1 MRLKSLKLAG
11 FKSFVDPIQIDFP
24 GIMCGIVGPNGCGKS
39 NIIDA
44 IKWVKGEL
52 SPKSLRSESL
62 QDVIFNGS
70 DTRKPVSH
78 CSVELFFDNSENFL
92 GGEYLEFDEVS
103 VKREMGRDGQSNYF
117 INNASARRRDVQDLF
132 LGTGLGGN
140 SYAIIEQGIISS
152 LVGAKPEELRSYVE
166 EAAGISK
173 YKERKRETESRIRR
187 TSENISR
194 LKDLEDEVKRSI
206 RRLNAEDN
214 LTSKYKKLRDKEK
227 EYQKFILS
235 DDINEL
241 MKLMNQSEKE
251 NKSIDKDLEK
261 IDGDRL
267 ALVAKRD
274 VNKTQLMESLKEL
287 EEEQRGFF
295 ESGAKISLIEEKER
309 TVASRIEELSKEE
322 QKNIVNLEDL
332 SKELDSAKSD
342 LSKIDEKV
350 MQTILNDSK
359 KIIQKMESS
368 ISKKDSD
375 LIEKSLK
382 EFWKKGYQYG
392 VGESGEAVETI
403 NTLRGQFASRN
414 EQIIKDIES
423 MKKDLA
429 KEKGEL
435 SGLVETRKSQELKVI
450 ELRSNQ
456 DKANEEMRTIEA
468 EITKLESEKER
479 IVQQRNEKEV
489 NKRTIEIDIKEKQ
502 ERLDSYS
509 EVKDIEG
516 EREPIVQDLEKL
528 QKRIMN
534 LGPINFAAPE
544 TLEAEKERKETLSGQ
559 IEELETSLNKLD
571 EAIRKIDMESNK
583 SFHNC
588 LNSVNKY
595 LEEMFPKLFG
605 GGFCKLDLLDKS
617 EDSGLILM
625 ARLPGK
631 KNTKLSQLSG
641 GEKALTA
648 LALVFSLFSI
658 NPAPFCLLDEVD
670 APLDDDNTARFIS
683 LVNEMSE
690 KVQFIFVTH
699 NKISME
705 KSSHLLGV
713 TMRDLGVSKVVS
725 VDVEQAMEL
734 AQS

>member
-11 FKSFVDPIQIDFP
+11 FKSFVDPIQIEFP

-52 SPKSLRSESL
+52 SAKSLRSESL

-70 DTRKPVSH
+70 DNRKPVSH
-78 CSVELFFDNSENFL
+78 CSVELVFDNSENFL
-92 GGEYLEFDEVS
+92 GGEYLKFEEVS
-103 VKREMGRDGQSNYF
+103 VKREMGRDGQSTYF
-117 INNASARRRDVQDLF
+117 INNAVARRRDVQDLF
-132 LGTGLGGN
+132 LGTGLGSN

-166 EAAGISK
+166 EAAGITK

-187 TSENISR
+187 TAENIAR

-206 RRLNAEDN
+206 RRLNAEAN
-214 LTSKYKKLRDKEK
+214 LTTKYKKLREQ
-227 EYQKFILS
+227 EQQFQKFLIS
-235 DDINEL
+235 AEL
-241 MKLMNQSEKE
+241 KELEERKKASEKE
-251 NKSIDKDLEK
+251 NKSIDTDIEG
-261 IDGDRL
+261 IDAKRIS
-267 ALVAKRD
+267 VISKRD
-274 VNKTQLMESLKEL
+274 VAKTKLMEGLKIL
-287 EEEQRGFF
+287 EDEQRKFF
-295 ESGAKISLIEEKER
+295 ETGAKISLVEEKDK
-309 TVASRIEELSKEE
+309 SI
-322 QKNIVNLEDL
+322 KNKIDDLNLEKD
-332 SKELDSAKSD
+332 
-342 LSKIDEKV
+342 
-350 MQTILNDSK
+350 
-359 KIIQKMESS
+359 KIIKNLSNL
-368 ISKKDSD
+368 KDS
-375 LIEKSLK
+375 EKSESGNKTDVPKDYEGDLK
-382 EFWKKGYQYG
+382 LKVQNEVSNLKIKSEEVKKEVGQSLGNFWKDGYKFGLGQAS
-392 VGESGEAVETI
+392 ESTET
-403 NTLRGQFASRN
+403 LSVLKKQFEERLVSI
-414 EQIIKDIES
+414 ESEIIKITNENES
-423 MKKDLA
+423 EKSGLADLVQARKDL
-429 KEKGEL
+429 
-435 SGLVETRKSQELKVI
+435 ELKVI
-450 ELRSNQ
+450 DHRAQQDKSNEELRNL
-456 DKANEEMRTIEA
+456 EG
-468 EITKLESEKER
+468 EISKLETQKDT
-479 IVQQRNEKEV
+479 IIQDRNEKEL
-489 NKRTIEIDIKEKQ
+489 NKRSIEIEVNEKVD
-502 ERLDSYS
+502 RLKTFS

-516 EREPIVQDLEKL
+516 EVIDITQSLEKL
-528 QKRIMN
+528 QNKIMN

-544 TLEAEKERKETLSGQ
+544 TLEAEKKRKETLSEQ
-559 IEELETSLNKLD
+559 INELETSLSKLD
-571 EAIRKIDMESNK
+571 EAIKKIDKESNK
-583 SFHNC
+583 TFHEC
-588 LNSVNKY
+588 LNSVNKF

-605 GGFCKLDLLDKS
+605 GGFSKLNLLDDS
-617 EDSGLILM
+617 EDSGLVLM

-670 APLDDDNTARFIS
+670 APLDDDNTLRFIN
-683 LVNEMSE
+683 LVSEMSA

>member
-11 FKSFVDPIQIDFP
+11 FKSFVDPIQIEFP

-52 SPKSLRSESL
+52 SAKSLRSESL

-70 DTRKPVSH
+70 DNRKPVSH
-78 CSVELFFDNSENFL
+78 CSVELVFDNSENFL
-92 GGEYLEFDEVS
+92 GGEYLKFEEVS
-103 VKREMGRDGQSNYF
+103 VKREMGRDGQSTYF
-117 INNASARRRDVQDLF
+117 INNAVARRRDVQDLF
-132 LGTGLGGN
+132 LGTGLGSN

-166 EAAGISK
+166 EAAGITK

-187 TSENISR
+187 TAENIAR

-206 RRLNAEDN
+206 RRLNAEAN
-214 LTSKYKKLRDKEK
+214 LTTKYKKLREQ
-227 EYQKFILS
+227 EQQFQKFLIS
-235 DDINEL
+235 AEL
-241 MKLMNQSEKE
+241 KELEERKKASEKE
-251 NKSIDKDLEK
+251 NKSIDTDIEA
-261 IDGDRL
+261 IDAKRIS
-267 ALVAKRD
+267 VISKRD
-274 VNKTQLMESLKEL
+274 VAKTKLMEGLKIL
-287 EEEQRGFF
+287 EDEQRKFF
-295 ESGAKISLIEEKER
+295 ETGAKISLVEEKDK
-309 TVASRIEELSKEE
+309 SI
-322 QKNIVNLEDL
+322 KNKIDDLNLEKD
-332 SKELDSAKSD
+332 
-342 LSKIDEKV
+342 
-350 MQTILNDSK
+350 
-359 KIIQKMESS
+359 KIIKNLSNL
-368 ISKKDSD
+368 KDS
-375 LIEKSLK
+375 EKSESDNKTDVPKDYEGDLK
-382 EFWKKGYQYG
+382 LKVQNEVSNLNIKNEEVKKEVGQSLGNFWKDGYKFGLGQAS
-392 VGESGEAVETI
+392 ESTET
-403 NTLRGQFASRN
+403 LSVLKKQFEERLVSI
-414 EQIIKDIES
+414 ESEIIKITNENES
-423 MKKDLA
+423 EKSGLADLLQTRKDL
-429 KEKGEL
+429 
-435 SGLVETRKSQELKVI
+435 ELKVI
-450 ELRSNQ
+450 DHRAQQDKSNEELRNL
-456 DKANEEMRTIEA
+456 EG
-468 EITKLESEKER
+468 EISKLETQKDT
-479 IVQQRNEKEV
+479 IIQHRNEKEL
-489 NKRTIEIDIKEKQ
+489 NKRSIEIEVNEKVD
-502 ERLDSYS
+502 RLKTFS

-516 EREPIVQDLEKL
+516 EVIDITQSLEKL
-528 QKRIMN
+528 QNKIMN

-544 TLEAEKERKETLSGQ
+544 TLEAEKKRKETLSEQ
-559 IEELETSLNKLD
+559 INELETSLSKLD
-571 EAIRKIDMESNK
+571 EAIKKIDKESNK
-583 SFHNC
+583 TFHEC
-588 LNSVNKY
+588 LNSVNKF

-605 GGFCKLDLLDKS
+605 GGFSKLNLLDDS
-617 EDSGLILM
+617 EDSGLVLM

-670 APLDDDNTARFIS
+670 APLDDDNTLRFIN
-683 LVNEMSE
+683 LVSEMSA

>member
-1 MRLKSLKLAG
+1 MRLKSLKIAG
-11 FKSFVDPIQIDFP
+11 FKSFVDLIQIDFP

-206 RRLNAEDN
+206 RRLNAEAN
-214 LTSKYKKLRDKEK
+214 LTTKYKKLREKEK

-235 DDINEL
+235 DEMNEL
-241 MKLMNQSEKE
+241 KKLMNQSEKE

-267 ALVAKRD
+267 ALVGKRD
-274 VNKTQLMESLKEL
+274 VNKTQLMESLKKL
-287 EEEQRGFF
+287 EDEQRGFF
-295 ESGAKISLIEEKER
+295 ESGAKISLIEEKEK
-309 TVASRIEELSKEE
+309 TFTNRIQELLKEE
-322 QKNIVNLEDL
+322 EKNITNLKDL

-342 LSKIDEKV
+342 LSKVDAKV
-350 MQTILNDSK
+350 LQNILSDSK
-359 KIIQKMESS
+359 NIIERIETN

-375 LIEKSLK
+375 FIEKSLE
-382 EFWKKGYQYG
+382 EFWKKGYKHG
-392 VGESGEAVETI
+392 IGESGEAVETI
-403 NTLRGQFASRN
+403 NTLRGQFALRN
-414 EQIIKDIES
+414 DQITKDIGS
-423 MKKDLA
+423 MKKDLI
-429 KEKGEL
+429 KEKAEL
-435 SGLVETRKSQELKVI
+435 SGLIDIRKNQELKVI

-456 DKANEEMRTIEA
+456 DKANEEMRVIES

-479 IVQQRNEKEV
+479 IMQQRNEKEV

-502 ERLDSYS
+502 EKLDSYS
-509 EVKDIEG
+509 EVRDIEG
-516 EREPIVQDLEKL
+516 EKASIVQDLEKL
-528 QKRIMN
+528 QKRIIN

-544 TLEAEKERKETLSGQ
+544 TLEAEKQRKETLSGQ
-559 IEELETSLNKLD
+559 IEELEISLNKLD

-605 GGFCKLDLLDKS
+605 GGFCKLDLLEKT

-670 APLDDDNTARFIS
+670 APLDDDNTSRFIN

-713 TMRDLGVSKVVS
+713 TMRDMGVSKVVS

>member
-11 FKSFVDPIQIDFP
+11 FKSFVDPIEIDFP

-52 SPKSLRSESL
+52 SAKSLRSESL

-70 DTRKPVSH
+70 DSRKPVSH
-78 CSVELFFDNSENFL
+78 CSVELAFDNSENFL
-92 GGEYLEFDEVS
+92 GGEFLKFDEVS
-103 VKREMGRDGQSNYF
+103 VKREMGRDGQSTYF
-117 INNASARRRDVQDLF
+117 INNAVARRRDVQDLF

-152 LVGAKPEELRSYVE
+152 MVGAKPEELRSYVE

-187 TSENISR
+187 TAENISR

-206 RRLNAEDN
+206 RRLKAEAN
-214 LTSKYKKLRDKEK
+214 LTSRYKKLRTKEQ
-227 EYQKFILS
+227 EFQKFIV
-235 DDINEL
+235 
-241 MKLMNQSEKE
+241 SEDLKALLASMSESQKE
-251 NKSIDKDLEK
+251 NDSIDKDLEK

-267 ALVAKRD
+267 SFVAKRD
-274 VNKTQLMESLKEL
+274 VIKTQLMEGLKKL
-287 EEEQRGFF
+287 EEEQRSFF
-295 ESGAKISLIEEKER
+295 EAGAKISLIEEKER
-309 TVASRIEELSKEE
+309 TVNVRIQDLINEEK
-322 QKNIVNLEDL
+322 KNLGNLDDL
-332 SKELDSAKSD
+332 SNELGTSKNKIDQLDAKIGEQIKSD
-342 LSKIDEKV
+342 IKKALAKV
-350 MQTILNDSK
+350 
-359 KIIQKMESS
+359 ESS
-368 ISKKDSD
+368 LTKNDEGNLTESFRS
-375 LIEKSLK
+375 
-382 EFWKKGYQYG
+382 FWQKGYDFGQG
-392 VGESGEAVETI
+392 QSGDASEKIEA
-403 NTLRGQFASRN
+403 LKKQFLERN
-414 EQIIKDIES
+414 NQIIKDIES
-423 MKKDLA
+423 LKKDLN
-429 KEKGEL
+429 KEKSEL
-435 SGLVETRKSQELKVI
+435 TSFIELRKNQELKVMELKANQDRSNE
-450 ELRSNQ
+450 ELR
-456 DKANEEMRTIEA
+456 KYET
-468 EITKLESEKER
+468 EITKLETEKDR
-479 IVQQRNEKEV
+479 IVHQRNEKEL
-489 NKRTIEIDIKEKQ
+489 NKRSIEIEVKEKQ
-502 ERLDSYS
+502 EKLNSFD
-509 EVKDIEG
+509 EIKDIEG
-516 EREPIVQDLEKL
+516 ERGDIIVELEKL

-544 TLEAEKERKETLSGQ
+544 TLEAEVQRKEVLSGQ
-559 IEELETSLNKLD
+559 IEELEVSLNKLD
-571 EAIRKIDMESNK
+571 EAIKKIDRESNK
-583 SFHNC
+583 SFHDC
-588 LNSVNKY
+588 LNSVNKH

-605 GGFCKLDLLDKS
+605 GGFCKLDLLDKT
-617 EDSGLILM
+617 EDSGLLLM

-670 APLDDDNTARFIS
+670 APLDDENTSRFIN
-683 LVNEMSE
+683 LVNEMST

-705 KSSHLLGV
+705 KSTHLLGV

>member
-11 FKSFVDPIQIDFP
+11 FKSFVDPIEIDFP

-52 SPKSLRSESL
+52 SAKSLRSESL

-70 DTRKPVSH
+70 DSRKPVSH
-78 CSVELFFDNSENFL
+78 CSVELAFDNSENFL
-92 GGEYLEFDEVS
+92 GGEYLKFDEVS
-103 VKREMGRDGQSNYF
+103 VKREMGRDGQSTYF
-117 INNASARRRDVQDLF
+117 INNAVARRRDVQDLF

-206 RRLNAEDN
+206 RRLKAEAN
-214 LTSKYKKLRDKEK
+214 LTSRYKKLRVKEQ
-227 EYQKFILS
+227 EFQKFIVN
-235 DDINEL
+235 DDLKVLLASMNES
-241 MKLMNQSEKE
+241 QKE
-251 NKSIDKDLEK
+251 NDSIDKDLEK

-267 ALVAKRD
+267 NFVAKRD
-274 VNKTQLMESLKEL
+274 VVKTKLMEGLKEL
-287 EEEQRGFF
+287 EDEQRSFF
-295 ESGAKISLIEEKER
+295 EAGAKISLIEEKER
-309 TVASRIEELSKEE
+309 TVNVRINDLINEEK
-322 QKNIVNLEDL
+322 KNITNLDDL
-332 SKELDSAKSD
+332 SKELGSSDNSMDDLDKKILEQIKSD
-342 LSKIDEKV
+342 SLKAIAKLEADLSSKDETQLTASFQNFWQKGYEFGQGQSGDASEKIDS
-350 MQTILNDSK
+350 LK
-359 KIIQKMESS
+359 KQFAERNKQIINEVESL
-368 ISKKDSD
+368 KKE
-375 LIEKSLK
+375 LGKEKSELTNFI
-382 EFWKKGYQYG
+382 E
-392 VGESGEAVETI
+392 
-403 NTLRGQFASRN
+403 LRKN
-414 EQIIKDIES
+414 
-423 MKKDLA
+423 
-429 KEKGEL
+429 
-435 SGLVETRKSQELKVI
+435 QELKVM
-450 ELRSNQ
+450 ELKANQ
-456 DKANEEMRTIEA
+456 DKANEELRNFES
-468 EITKLESEKER
+468 EITKLETEKDR
-479 IVQQRNEKEV
+479 IVHQRNEKEL
-489 NKRTIEIDIKEKQ
+489 NKRSIEIEVKEKQ
-502 ERLDSYS
+502 EKLDSF
-509 EVKDIEG
+509 EEIKDIEG
-516 EREPIVQDLEKL
+516 EREEIIVDLEKL

-544 TLEAEKERKETLSGQ
+544 TLEAEVQRKEVLSGQ
-559 IEELETSLNKLD
+559 IEELEVSLNKLD
-571 EAIRKIDMESNK
+571 EAIRKIDRESNK
-583 SFHNC
+583 SFHDC
-588 LNSVNKY
+588 LNSVNKH

-605 GGFCKLDLLDKS
+605 GGFCKLDLLDKT
-617 EDSGLILM
+617 EDSGLMLM

-670 APLDDDNTARFIS
+670 APLDDENTARFIN

-705 KSSHLLGV
+705 KSTHLLGV

>member
-11 FKSFVDPIQIDFP
+11 FKSFVDPIQIEFP

-52 SPKSLRSESL
+52 SAKSLRSESL

-70 DTRKPVSH
+70 DNRKPVSH
-78 CSVELFFDNSENFL
+78 CSVELVFDNSENFL
-92 GGEYLEFDEVS
+92 GGEYLKFEEVS
-103 VKREMGRDGQSNYF
+103 VKREMGRDGQSTYF
-117 INNASARRRDVQDLF
+117 INNAVARRRDVQDLF
-132 LGTGLGGN
+132 LGTGLGSN

-166 EAAGISK
+166 EAAGITK

-187 TSENISR
+187 TAENIAR

-206 RRLNAEDN
+206 RRLNAEAN
-214 LTSKYKKLRDKEK
+214 LTTKYKKLREQ
-227 EYQKFILS
+227 EQQFQKFL
-235 DDINEL
+235 INAEL
-241 MKLMNQSEKE
+241 KELEERKESSEKE
-251 NKSIDKDLEK
+251 NKSIDTDSEG
-261 IDGDRL
+261 IDAKRL
-267 ALVAKRD
+267 SVISKRD
-274 VNKTQLMESLKEL
+274 VAKTKLMEGLKIL
-287 EEEQRGFF
+287 EDEQRKFF
-295 ESGAKISLIEEKER
+295 ETGAKISLVEEKDK
-309 TVASRIEELSKEE
+309 SI
-322 QKNIVNLEDL
+322 KNKLDDL
-332 SKELDSAKSD
+332 NF
-342 LSKIDEKV
+342 EK
-350 MQTILNDSK
+350 D
-359 KIIQKMESS
+359 KIIKNLSNL
-368 ISKKDSD
+368 KDS
-375 LIEKSLK
+375 EKSESDNKTNVPKDYEGDLK
-382 EFWKKGYQYG
+382 LKVQNEISSLNIKSEEVKTEVGQSLGNFWKDGYKFGLGQAS
-392 VGESGEAVETI
+392 ESTET
-403 NTLRGQFASRN
+403 LSVLKKQFEERLVSI
-414 EQIIKDIES
+414 ESEIIKKTNENES
-423 MKKDLA
+423 EKSGLADLVQMRKDL
-429 KEKGEL
+429 
-435 SGLVETRKSQELKVI
+435 ELKVI
-450 ELRSNQ
+450 DHRAQQDKSNEELRNL
-456 DKANEEMRTIEA
+456 EG
-468 EITKLESEKER
+468 EISKLETQKETIIQDR
-479 IVQQRNEKEV
+479 NQKELNKRSIEIEVNEKV
-489 NKRTIEIDIKEKQ
+489 D
-502 ERLDSYS
+502 RLKTFS

-516 EREPIVQDLEKL
+516 EVIDITQSLEKL
-528 QKRIMN
+528 QNKIMN

-544 TLEAEKERKETLSGQ
+544 TLEAEKKRKETLSEQ
-559 IEELETSLNKLD
+559 INELETSLFKLD
-571 EAIRKIDMESNK
+571 EAIKKIDKESNK
-583 SFHNC
+583 TFHEC
-588 LNSVNKY
+588 LNSVNKF

-605 GGFCKLDLLDKS
+605 GGFSKLNLLDDS
-617 EDSGLILM
+617 EDSGLVLM

-670 APLDDDNTARFIS
+670 APLDDDNTLRFIN
-683 LVNEMSE
+683 LVSEMSA

>member
-1 MRLKSLKLAG
+1 MRLKSLKIAG

-206 RRLNAEDN
+206 RRLNAEAN

-227 EYQKFILS
+227 QYQKFILS
-235 DDINEL
+235 DDMTEL

-322 QKNIVNLEDL
+322 KKNLINLEDL
-332 SKELDSAKSD
+332 SKELDSAKCD

-350 MQTILNDSK
+350 MEDIVTDSK
-359 KIIQKMESS
+359 KIIESMESN
-368 ISKKDSD
+368 ISKKDSS
-375 LIEKSLK
+375 LIEESLK

-403 NTLRGQFASRN
+403 NALRGQFASRN
-414 EQIIKDIES
+414 DQIIKDIES
-423 MKKDLA
+423 MKKHLA

-435 SGLVETRKSQELKVI
+435 SGLVETRKNQELKVI

-456 DKANEEMRTIEA
+456 DKANQEMRTIEA

-489 NKRTIEIDIKEKQ
+489 SKRTIEIDIKEKQ

-509 EVKDIEG
+509 EVKDLEG
-516 EREPIVQDLEKL
+516 ERESVVQDLEKL

-544 TLEAEKERKETLSGQ
+544 TLEAEKERKETLSSQ

-670 APLDDDNTARFIS
+670 APLDDDNTARFIN

>member
-206 RRLNAEDN
+206 RRLNAEAN

-235 DDINEL
+235 DDMNEL

-423 MKKDLA
+423 MKKDLDR
-429 KEKGEL
+429 EKGEL
-435 SGLVETRKSQELKVI
+435 SGLIETRKSQELKVI

-479 IVQQRNEKEV
+479 IMQQRNEKEV

-516 EREPIVQDLEKL
+516 ERESIVQDLEKL

>member
-11 FKSFVDPIQIDFP
+11 FKSFVDPIEIDFP

-52 SPKSLRSESL
+52 SAKSLRSESL

-70 DTRKPVSH
+70 DSRKPVSH
-78 CSVELFFDNSENFL
+78 CSVELAFDNSENFL
-92 GGEYLEFDEVS
+92 GGEFLKFDEVS
-103 VKREMGRDGQSNYF
+103 VKREMGRDGQSTYF
-117 INNASARRRDVQDLF
+117 INNAVARRRDVQDLF

-152 LVGAKPEELRSYVE
+152 MVGAKPEELRSYVE

-187 TSENISR
+187 TAENISR

-206 RRLNAEDN
+206 RRLKAEAN
-214 LTSKYKKLRDKEK
+214 LTSRYKKLRTKEQ
-227 EYQKFILS
+227 EFQKFIV
-235 DDINEL
+235 
-241 MKLMNQSEKE
+241 SEDLKALLASMSESQKE
-251 NKSIDKDLEK
+251 NDSIDKDLEK

-267 ALVAKRD
+267 NFVAKRD
-274 VNKTQLMESLKEL
+274 VIKTQLMEGLKKL
-287 EEEQRGFF
+287 EEEQRSFF
-295 ESGAKISLIEEKER
+295 EAGAKISLIEEKER
-309 TVASRIEELSKEE
+309 TVNVRIQDLINEEK
-322 QKNIVNLEDL
+322 KNLGNLDDL
-332 SKELDSAKSD
+332 SNELGTSKNKIDQLDAKIIEQIKSD
-342 LSKIDEKV
+342 TKKALAKV
-350 MQTILNDSK
+350 
-359 KIIQKMESS
+359 ESS
-368 ISKKDSD
+368 LTKNDEGNLTESFRS
-375 LIEKSLK
+375 
-382 EFWKKGYQYG
+382 FWQKGYDFGQG
-392 VGESGEAVETI
+392 QSGDASEKIEA
-403 NTLRGQFASRN
+403 LKKQFLERN
-414 EQIIKDIES
+414 NQIIKDIES
-423 MKKDLA
+423 LKKDLN
-429 KEKGEL
+429 KEKSEL
-435 SGLVETRKSQELKVI
+435 TSFIELRKNQELKVMELKANQDRSNE
-450 ELRSNQ
+450 ELR
-456 DKANEEMRTIEA
+456 KYET
-468 EITKLESEKER
+468 EITKLETEKDR
-479 IVQQRNEKEV
+479 IVHQRNEKEL
-489 NKRTIEIDIKEKQ
+489 NKRSIEIEVKEKQ
-502 ERLDSYS
+502 EKLNSFD
-509 EVKDIEG
+509 EIKDIEG
-516 EREPIVQDLEKL
+516 ERGDIIVELEKL

-544 TLEAEKERKETLSGQ
+544 TLEAEVQRKEVLSGQ
-559 IEELETSLNKLD
+559 IEELEVSLNKLD
-571 EAIRKIDMESNK
+571 EAIKKIDRESNK
-583 SFHNC
+583 SFHDC
-588 LNSVNKY
+588 LNSVNKH

-605 GGFCKLDLLDKS
+605 GGFCKLDLLDKT
-617 EDSGLILM
+617 EDSGLLLM

-670 APLDDDNTARFIS
+670 APLDDENTSRFIN
-683 LVNEMSE
+683 LVNEMST

-705 KSSHLLGV
+705 KSTHLLGV

>member
-11 FKSFVDPIQIDFP
+11 FKSFVDPITVDFP

-70 DTRKPVSH
+70 DNRKPVSH
-78 CSVELFFDNSENFL
+78 CSVELTFDNSENFL
-92 GGEYLEFDEVS
+92 GGEYLKFNEVS
-103 VKREMGRDGQSNYF
+103 VKREMARDGQSTYF
-117 INNASARRRDVQDLF
+117 INNAVARRRDVQDLF
-132 LGTGLGGN
+132 LGTGLGSN
-140 SYAIIEQGIISS
+140 SYAIIEQGIVSS

-166 EAAGISK
+166 EAAGITK

-206 RRLNAEDN
+206 RRLNAEAN
-214 LTSKYKKLRDKEK
+214 LTTKYKKLRDQEQQF
-227 EYQKFILS
+227 QKFLIK
-235 DDINEL
+235 NEL
-241 MKLMNQSEKE
+241 DELIAKKKSSEKE
-251 NKSIDKDLEK
+251 NKSIDTDIEGLEAQK
-261 IDGDRL
+261 L
-267 ALVAKRD
+267 SFVSKRD
-274 VNKTQLMESLKEL
+274 VVKTTLMEGLKKL
-287 EEEQRGFF
+287 EDEQRKFF
-295 ESGAKISLIEEKER
+295 ETGAKISLVEEKEKSSKQR
-309 TVASRIEELSKEE
+309 VEDLTKEKEKIKHNIAELNSSENSATAEEKLSPELEKKLQINASKEAGSLDLDDSTE
-322 QKNIVNLEDL
+322 KKVTQSLSNFWIDGYKTGVGEANDNIL
-332 SKELDSAKSD
+332 
-342 LSKIDEKV
+342 
-350 MQTILNDSK
+350 TINSL
-359 KIIQKMESS
+359 
-368 ISKKDSD
+368 KKDFEERMVAIDNEIKALEKDATTEKANLSD
-375 LIEKSLK
+375 LIE
-382 EFWKKGYQYG
+382 
-392 VGESGEAVETI
+392 
-403 NTLRGQFASRN
+403 LR
-414 EQIIKDIES
+414 K
-423 MKKDLA
+423 
-429 KEKGEL
+429 
-435 SGLVETRKSQELKVI
+435 TQELTVI
-450 ELRSNQ
+450 ELRGNQ
-456 DKANEEMRTIEA
+456 DKSSEELRSFEH
-468 EITKLESEKER
+468 EISRLETEKDVVIR
-479 IVQQRNEKEV
+479 DRNEKEL
-489 NKRTIEIDIKEKQ
+489 NKRSIEIEIKEK
-502 ERLDSYS
+502 EDRIKVFK

-516 EREPIVQDLEKL
+516 EYDEVLISLEKL

-544 TLEAEKERKETLSGQ
+544 TLEAEKKRKETLTSQ
-559 IEELETSLNKLD
+559 IEELETSLSKLD
-571 EAIRKIDMESNK
+571 EAIKKIDRESNK
-583 SFHNC
+583 SFHEC

-605 GGFCKLDLLDKS
+605 GGFAKLNLQDDS
-617 EDSGLILM
+617 EDSGLVLM

-670 APLDDDNTARFIS
+670 APLDDDNTARFIN
-683 LVNEMSE
+683 LVSEMSE

-725 VDVEQAMEL
+725 VDVEQAMEM

>member
-11 FKSFVDPIQIDFP
+11 FKSFVDPIEIDFP

-52 SPKSLRSESL
+52 SAKSLRSESL

-70 DTRKPVSH
+70 DSRKPVSH
-78 CSVELFFDNSENFL
+78 CSVELSFDNSENFL
-92 GGEYLEFDEVS
+92 GGEYLNFDEVS
-103 VKREMGRDGQSNYF
+103 VKREMGRDGQSTYF
-117 INNASARRRDVQDLF
+117 INNTVARRRDVQDLF

-206 RRLNAEDN
+206 RRLKAEAN
-214 LTSKYKKLRDKEK
+214 LTSRYKKLRIKEQ
-227 EYQKFILS
+227 EFQKFIV
-235 DDINEL
+235 NEDL
-241 MKLMNQSEKE
+241 KALLASMNESQKE
-251 NKSIDKDLEK
+251 NDSIDKDLEK

-267 ALVAKRD
+267 NFVAKRD
-274 VNKTQLMESLKEL
+274 VVKTKLMEGLKQL
-287 EEEQRGFF
+287 EEEQRSFF
-295 ESGAKISLIEEKER
+295 EAGAKISLVEEKER
-309 TVASRIEELSKEE
+309 AVNIRINDLINEEK
-322 QKNIVNLEDL
+322 KNLGNLDDL
-332 SKELDSAKSD
+332 SKELGSSA
-342 LSKIDEKV
+342 SKIDELDASVVEQIK
-350 MQTILNDSK
+350 TDAKKALTRLESK
-359 KIIQKMESS
+359 LTNKDQENLTVSFKSFWQKGYEHGQGQSGDASQKIE
-368 ISKKDSD
+368 
-375 LIEKSLK
+375 SLK
-382 EFWKKGYQYG
+382 K
-392 VGESGEAVETI
+392 
-403 NTLRGQFASRN
+403 QFSARN
-414 EQIIKDIES
+414 QQIISDIDAL
-423 MKKDLA
+423 KKDLN
-429 KEKGEL
+429 KEKSEL
-435 SGLVETRKSQELKVI
+435 TSFIELRKNQELKVMQLKASQDSSNE
-450 ELRSNQ
+450 ELRNHES
-456 DKANEEMRTIEA
+456 
-468 EITKLESEKER
+468 EITKLETEKDR
-479 IVQQRNEKEV
+479 IVHQRNEKEL
-489 NKRTIEIDIKEKQ
+489 NKRSIEIEVKEKQ
-502 ERLDSYS
+502 EKLNSFEDI
-509 EVKDIEG
+509 KDIEG
-516 EREPIVQDLEKL
+516 ERADIVLDLEKL

-544 TLEAEKERKETLSGQ
+544 TLEAEVQRKEVLSGQ
-559 IEELETSLNKLD
+559 IEELEVSLNKLD
-571 EAIRKIDMESNK
+571 EAIKKIDRESNK
-583 SFHNC
+583 SFHDC
-588 LNSVNKY
+588 LNSVNKH

-605 GGFCKLDLLDKS
+605 GGFCKLDLLDKT
-617 EDSGLILM
+617 EDSGLMLM

-670 APLDDDNTARFIS
+670 APLDDENTSRFIN

-705 KSSHLLGV
+705 KSTHLLGV

>member
-11 FKSFVDPIQIDFP
+11 FKSFVDPIQIEFP

-52 SPKSLRSESL
+52 SAKSLRSESL

-70 DTRKPVSH
+70 DNRKPVSH
-78 CSVELFFDNSENFL
+78 CSVELVFDNSENFL
-92 GGEYLEFDEVS
+92 GGEYLKFEEVS
-103 VKREMGRDGQSNYF
+103 VKREMGRDGQSTYF
-117 INNASARRRDVQDLF
+117 INNAVARRRDVQDLF
-132 LGTGLGGN
+132 LGTGLGSN

-166 EAAGISK
+166 EAAGITK

-187 TSENISR
+187 TAENIAR

-206 RRLNAEDN
+206 RRLNAEAN
-214 LTSKYKKLRDKEK
+214 LTTKYKKLREQ
-227 EYQKFILS
+227 EQQFQKFL
-235 DDINEL
+235 INSEL
-241 MKLMNQSEKE
+241 KELEERKKVSEKE
-251 NKSIDKDLEK
+251 NKTIDTDIEG
-261 IDGDRL
+261 IDAKRL
-267 ALVAKRD
+267 SVISKRD
-274 VNKTQLMESLKEL
+274 VAKTKLMEGLKIL
-287 EEEQRGFF
+287 EDEQRKFF
-295 ESGAKISLIEEKER
+295 ETGAKISLVEEKDK
-309 TVASRIEELSKEE
+309 SI
-322 QKNIVNLEDL
+322 KN
-332 SKELDSAKSD
+332 
-342 LSKIDEKV
+342 KIDDLNSEK
-350 MQTILNDSK
+350 D
-359 KIIQKMESS
+359 KIIKNLSNL
-368 ISKKDSD
+368 KDS
-375 LIEKSLK
+375 EKSESENKTDVPKDYEGDLK
-382 EFWKKGYQYG
+382 LKVQNEVSNLNIKSEEVKTEVGQSLGNFWKDGYKFGLGQAS
-392 VGESGEAVETI
+392 ESTET
-403 NTLRGQFASRN
+403 LSVLKKQFEERLVS
-414 EQIIKDIES
+414 IES
-423 MKKDLA
+423 EIIEITHENESEKSGLADLVQMRKDL
-429 KEKGEL
+429 
-435 SGLVETRKSQELKVI
+435 ELKVI
-450 ELRSNQ
+450 DHRTQQDKSNEELRNL
-456 DKANEEMRTIEA
+456 EG
-468 EITKLESEKER
+468 EISKLETQKDT
-479 IVQQRNEKEV
+479 IIQDRNEKEL
-489 NKRTIEIDIKEKQ
+489 NKRSIEIELNEKVD
-502 ERLDSYS
+502 RLKTFS

-516 EREPIVQDLEKL
+516 EVIDITQSLEKL
-528 QKRIMN
+528 QNKIMN

-544 TLEAEKERKETLSGQ
+544 TLEAEKKRKETLSEQ
-559 IEELETSLNKLD
+559 INELETSLSKLD
-571 EAIRKIDMESNK
+571 EAIKKIDKESNK
-583 SFHNC
+583 TFHEC
-588 LNSVNKY
+588 LNSVNKF

-605 GGFCKLDLLDKS
+605 GGFSKLNLLDDT
-617 EDSGLILM
+617 EDSGLVLM

-670 APLDDDNTARFIS
+670 APLDDDNTLRFIN
-683 LVNEMSE
+683 LVSEMSA

>member
-11 FKSFVDPIQIDFP
+11 FKSFVDPIEIDFP

-70 DTRKPVSH
+70 DSRKPVSH
-78 CSVELFFDNSENFL
+78 CSVELAFDNSENFL
-92 GGEYLEFDEVS
+92 GGEYLKFDEVS
-103 VKREMGRDGQSNYF
+103 VKREMGRDGQSTYF
-117 INNASARRRDVQDLF
+117 INNAVARRRDVQDLF

-152 LVGAKPEELRSYVE
+152 LVSAKPEELRSYVE

-187 TSENISR
+187 TAENISR

-206 RRLNAEDN
+206 RRLNAEAN
-214 LTSKYKKLRDKEK
+214 LTSRYKKLRTKEQ
-227 EYQKFILS
+227 EFQKFIIT
-235 DDINEL
+235 DDLNSL
-241 MKLMNQSEKE
+241 LKSMNASQKE
-251 NKSIDKDLEK
+251 NDDIDKDLEK
-261 IDGDRL
+261 IDGER
-267 ALVAKRD
+267 AKFVAKRD
-274 VNKTQLMESLKEL
+274 VLKTSLMEGLKKL
-287 EEEQRGFF
+287 EDEQRLFF

-309 TVASRIEELSKEE
+309 TVNQRIVDLTEEE
-322 QKNIVNLEDL
+322 QKNISNLGEL
-332 SKELDSAKSD
+332 SKEQASSE
-342 LSKIDEKV
+342 SGMHEIDEE
-350 MQTILNDSK
+350 TLK
-359 KIIQKMESS
+359 KINKDTESVIKKLES
-368 ISKKDSD
+368 DISTKDQA
-375 LIEKSLK
+375 LLHKSFQN
-382 EFWKKGYQYG
+382 FWQQGYKFGQ
-392 VGESGEAVETI
+392 GESGEAAEKIESFKT
-403 NTLRGQFASRN
+403 QFKERN
-414 EQIIKDIES
+414 QVIKDAIKNLNSEL
-423 MKKDLA
+423 DE
-429 KEKGEL
+429 EKSEL
-435 SGLVETRKSQELKVI
+435 SNLIELRKNQELKII
-450 ELRSNQ
+450 ELKTNQ
-456 DKANEEMRTIEA
+456 DKSNEELRKFES
-468 EITKLESEKER
+468 EITRLETEKDR
-479 IVQQRNEKEV
+479 IVHERNEKEL
-489 NKRTIEIDIKEKQ
+489 NKRSIEIEVKEKEEKLKSFEDIK
-502 ERLDSYS
+502 
-509 EVKDIEG
+509 VIEG
-516 EREPIVQDLEKL
+516 ERDEIVSDLEKL

-544 TLEAEKERKETLSGQ
+544 TLEAEKQRKEVLSGQ
-559 IEELETSLNKLD
+559 IEELEISLSKLD
-571 EAIRKIDMESNK
+571 EAIKKIDRESNK
-583 SFHNC
+583 SFHDC
-588 LNSVNKY
+588 LNSVNKH

-605 GGFCKLDLLDKS
+605 GGFCKLDLVDKS
-617 EDSGLILM
+617 EDSGLLLM

-670 APLDDDNTARFIS
+670 APLDDENTARFIN

-705 KSSHLLGV
+705 KSTHLLGV

-725 VDVEQAMEL
+725 VDVEQAMEM

>member
-11 FKSFVDPIQIDFP
+11 FKSFVDPIQIEFP

-52 SPKSLRSESL
+52 SAKSLRSESL

-70 DTRKPVSH
+70 DNRKPVSH
-78 CSVELFFDNSENFL
+78 CSVELVFDNSENFL
-92 GGEYLEFDEVS
+92 GGEYLKFEEVS
-103 VKREMGRDGQSNYF
+103 VKREMGRDGQSTYF
-117 INNASARRRDVQDLF
+117 INNAVARRRDVQDLF
-132 LGTGLGGN
+132 LGTGLGSN

-166 EAAGISK
+166 EAAGITK

-187 TSENISR
+187 TAENIAR

-206 RRLNAEDN
+206 RRLNAEAN
-214 LTSKYKKLRDKEK
+214 LTTKYKKLREQ
-227 EYQKFILS
+227 EQQFQKFLIS
-235 DDINEL
+235 AEL
-241 MKLMNQSEKE
+241 KELEERKKASEKE
-251 NKSIDKDLEK
+251 NKSIDTDIEG
-261 IDGDRL
+261 IDAKRIS
-267 ALVAKRD
+267 VISKRD
-274 VNKTQLMESLKEL
+274 VAKTKLMEGLKIL
-287 EEEQRGFF
+287 EDEQRKFF
-295 ESGAKISLIEEKER
+295 ETGAKISLVEEKDKY
-309 TVASRIEELSKEE
+309 I
-322 QKNIVNLEDL
+322 KNKIGDLNLEKD
-332 SKELDSAKSD
+332 
-342 LSKIDEKV
+342 
-350 MQTILNDSK
+350 
-359 KIIQKMESS
+359 KIIKNLSNL
-368 ISKKDSD
+368 KDS
-375 LIEKSLK
+375 EKSESENKTDVPKDYEGDLK
-382 EFWKKGYQYG
+382 LKVQNEVSNLNIKNEEVKKEVGQSLGNFWKDGYKFGLGQAS
-392 VGESGEAVETI
+392 ESTET
-403 NTLRGQFASRN
+403 LSVLKKQFEERLVSI
-414 EQIIKDIES
+414 ESEIIKITNENES
-423 MKKDLA
+423 EKSGLADLVQARKDL
-429 KEKGEL
+429 
-435 SGLVETRKSQELKVI
+435 ELKVI
-450 ELRSNQ
+450 DHRAQQDKSNEELRNL
-456 DKANEEMRTIEA
+456 EG
-468 EITKLESEKER
+468 EISKLETQKDT
-479 IVQQRNEKEV
+479 IIQDRNEKEL
-489 NKRTIEIDIKEKQ
+489 NKRSIEIEVNEKVD
-502 ERLDSYS
+502 RLKTFS

-516 EREPIVQDLEKL
+516 EVIDITQSLEKL
-528 QKRIMN
+528 QNKIMN

-544 TLEAEKERKETLSGQ
+544 TLEAEKKRKETLSEQ
-559 IEELETSLNKLD
+559 INELETSLSKLD
-571 EAIRKIDMESNK
+571 EAIKKIDKESNK
-583 SFHNC
+583 TFHEC
-588 LNSVNKY
+588 LNSVNKF

-605 GGFCKLDLLDKS
+605 GGFSKLNLLDDS
-617 EDSGLILM
+617 EDSGLVLM

-670 APLDDDNTARFIS
+670 APLDDDNTLRFIN
-683 LVNEMSE
+683 LVSEMSA

>member
-11 FKSFVDPIQIDFP
+11 FKSFVDPIEIDFP

-52 SPKSLRSESL
+52 SAKSLRSESL

-70 DTRKPVSH
+70 DNRKPVSH
-78 CSVELFFDNSENFL
+78 CSVELCFDNSENFL
-92 GGEYLEFDEVS
+92 GGEYLKFDEVS
-103 VKREMGRDGQSNYF
+103 VKREMGRDGQSTYF
-117 INNASARRRDVQDLF
+117 INNAVARRRDVQDLF

-206 RRLNAEDN
+206 RRLNAEAN
-214 LTSKYKKLRDKEK
+214 LTTRYKKLRTKEQ
-227 EYQKFILS
+227 EFQKYIVNDDLKSLLS
-235 DDINEL
+235 H
-241 MKLMNQSEKE
+241 MNKSEKE
-251 NKSIDKDLEK
+251 NKSIDQDIEK
-261 IDGDRL
+261 LDGERL
-267 ALVAKRD
+267 AVIAKRD
-274 VNKTQLMESLKEL
+274 VCKTNLMEGLKTL
-287 EEEQRGFF
+287 EEAQRSFY

-309 TVASRIEELSKEE
+309 SVSSRIEELVSEEKKNLMNLDELAKEQSSSKT
-322 QKNIVNLEDL
+322 NLDEINP
-332 SKELDSAKSD
+332 KIKSD
-342 LSKIDEKV
+342 IKNK
-350 MQTILNDSK
+350 TK
-359 KIIQKMESS
+359 K
-368 ISKKDSD
+368 
-375 LIEKSLK
+375 LIEKLEAELTSNDQTSIES
-382 EFWKKGYQYG
+382 EFMDTWKKGYEYG
-392 VGESGEAVETI
+392 MGENDDASEKI
-403 NTLRGQFASRN
+403 NSLKEQFVSRN
-414 EQIIKDIES
+414 AQITKDIKELKANLS
-423 MKKDLA
+423 
-429 KEKGEL
+429 KEKVDLTEL
-435 SGLVETRKSQELKVI
+435 IENRKNNELHVI
-450 ELRSNQ
+450 ELRSAQ
-456 DKANEEMRTIEA
+456 DKANEELRGYENAISRFEA
-468 EITKLESEKER
+468 EKEQ
-479 IVQQRNEKEV
+479 IVHQKNEQEV
-489 NKRTIEIDIKEKQ
+489 NRRSLEIEVKEKQ
-502 ERLDSYS
+502 EKLNSFDD
-509 EVKDIEG
+509 VKDIEG
-516 EREPIVQDLEKL
+516 ERDQVIIDLEKL

-544 TLEAEKERKETLSGQ
+544 TLEAEKQRKEILSGQ
-559 IEELETSLNKLD
+559 IEELETSLTKLD
-571 EAIRKIDMESNK
+571 EAIKKIDRESNK
-583 SFHNC
+583 SFHEC
-588 LNSVNKY
+588 LTSVNKY

-605 GGFCKLDLLDKS
+605 GGFCKLDLIDKT
-617 EDSGLILM
+617 EDSGLQLM

-670 APLDDDNTARFIS
+670 APLDDENTSRFIN

-705 KSSHLLGV
+705 KSTHLLGV

>member
-11 FKSFVDPIQIDFP
+11 FKSFVDPIQIEFP

-52 SPKSLRSESL
+52 SAKSLRSESL

-70 DTRKPVSH
+70 DNRKPVSH
-78 CSVELFFDNSENFL
+78 CSVELSFDNSENFL
-92 GGEYLEFDEVS
+92 GGEYLKFNEVS
-103 VKREMGRDGQSNYF
+103 VKREMGRDGQSTYF
-117 INNASARRRDVQDLF
+117 INNAVARRRDVQDLF
-132 LGTGLGGN
+132 LGTGLGSN

-166 EAAGISK
+166 EAAGITK

-187 TSENISR
+187 TAENISR

-206 RRLNAEDN
+206 RRLNAEAN
-214 LTSKYKKLRDKEK
+214 LTSKYKKLRTQEQ
-227 EYQKFILS
+227 EFQKFLIQS
-235 DDINEL
+235 DLRDLE
-241 MKLMNQSEKE
+241 KRKADSEKE
-251 NKSIDKDLEK
+251 NKSIDTDIEGVDAKKLS
-261 IDGDRL
+261 IL
-267 ALVAKRD
+267 SKRD
-274 VNKTQLMESLKEL
+274 VAKTKLMEGLKVL
-287 EEEQRGFF
+287 EDEQRKFF
-295 ESGAKISLIEEKER
+295 ETGAKISLVEEKEK
-309 TVASRIEELSKEE
+309 TIKAKIEDLTLEKEKIIKNLANLNESQHSEGEEEKNFPVDLQKTLQTKIKAELSLLKIEKPEIEKSIGTSLEKFWRDGYKVGIGKASDSSQTLSVLKKQFEE
-322 QKNIVNLEDL
+322 RLVSIE
-332 SKELDSAKSD
+332 SE
-342 LSKIDEKV
+342 
-350 MQTILNDSK
+350 
-359 KIIQKMESS
+359 IIQINAENKSGNS
-368 ISKKDSD
+368 GLSD
-375 LIEKSLK
+375 LI
-382 EFWKKGYQYG
+382 Q
-392 VGESGEAVETI
+392 
-403 NTLRGQFASRN
+403 LR
-414 EQIIKDIES
+414 
-423 MKKDLA
+423 KDL
-429 KEKGEL
+429 
-435 SGLVETRKSQELKVI
+435 ELKVI
-450 ELRSNQ
+450 DFRAKQDESNDELRLL
-456 DKANEEMRTIEA
+456 EG
-468 EITKLESEKER
+468 EISKLETQKEV
-479 IVQQRNEKEV
+479 IIKDRNEKEL
-489 NKRTIEIDIKEKQ
+489 NKRSLEIEVNEKLD
-502 ERLDSYS
+502 RLKAFT

-516 EREPIVQDLEKL
+516 EKNEIAQSLEKL
-528 QKRIMN
+528 QNKIMN

-544 TLEAEKERKETLSGQ
+544 TLEAEKKRKETLSEQ
-559 IEELETSLNKLD
+559 ILELETSLSKLD
-571 EAIRKIDMESNK
+571 EAIKKIDKESNK
-583 SFHNC
+583 SFHEC
-588 LNSVNKY
+588 LNAVNKY

-605 GGFCKLDLLDKS
+605 GGFSKLKLLDDS
-617 EDSGLILM
+617 EESGLVLM

-670 APLDDDNTARFIS
+670 APLDDDNTMRFIK
-683 LVNEMSE
+683 LVSEMSS

>member
-11 FKSFVDPIQIDFP
+11 FKSFVDPIEIDFP

-52 SPKSLRSESL
+52 SAKSLRSESL

-70 DTRKPVSH
+70 DSRKPVSH
-78 CSVELFFDNSENFL
+78 CSVELAFDNSENFL
-92 GGEYLEFDEVS
+92 GGEYLKFDEVS
-103 VKREMGRDGQSNYF
+103 VKREMGRDGQSTYF
-117 INNASARRRDVQDLF
+117 INNAVARRRDVQDLF

-206 RRLNAEDN
+206 RRLKAEAN
-214 LTSKYKKLRDKEK
+214 LTSRYKKLRVKEQ
-227 EYQKFILS
+227 EFQKFIVN
-235 DDINEL
+235 DDLKVLLASMNES
-241 MKLMNQSEKE
+241 QKE
-251 NKSIDKDLEK
+251 NDSIDKDLEK

-267 ALVAKRD
+267 NFVAKRD
-274 VNKTQLMESLKEL
+274 VVKTKLMEGLKEL
-287 EEEQRGFF
+287 EDEQRSFF
-295 ESGAKISLIEEKER
+295 EAGAKISLIEEKER
-309 TVASRIEELSKEE
+309 TVNVRINDLINEEK
-322 QKNIVNLEDL
+322 KNITNLDDL
-332 SKELDSAKSD
+332 SKELGSSDNSMDDLDKKILEQIKSD
-342 LSKIDEKV
+342 SLKAIAKLEADLSSKDETQLTASFQNFWQKGYEFGQGQSGDASEKIDS
-350 MQTILNDSK
+350 LK
-359 KIIQKMESS
+359 KQFAERNKQIINEVESL
-368 ISKKDSD
+368 KKELDK
-375 LIEKSLK
+375 EKSELTNFI
-382 EFWKKGYQYG
+382 E
-392 VGESGEAVETI
+392 
-403 NTLRGQFASRN
+403 LRKN
-414 EQIIKDIES
+414 
-423 MKKDLA
+423 
-429 KEKGEL
+429 
-435 SGLVETRKSQELKVI
+435 QELKVM
-450 ELRSNQ
+450 ELKANQ
-456 DKANEEMRTIEA
+456 DKANEELRNFES
-468 EITKLESEKER
+468 EITKLETEKDR
-479 IVQQRNEKEV
+479 IVHQRNEKEL
-489 NKRTIEIDIKEKQ
+489 NKRSIEIEVKEKQ
-502 ERLDSYS
+502 EKLHSF
-509 EVKDIEG
+509 EEIKDIEG
-516 EREPIVQDLEKL
+516 EREEIIVDLEKL

-544 TLEAEKERKETLSGQ
+544 TLEAEVQRKEVLSGQ
-559 IEELETSLNKLD
+559 IEELEVSLNKLD
-571 EAIRKIDMESNK
+571 EAIKKIDRESNK
-583 SFHNC
+583 SFHDC
-588 LNSVNKY
+588 LNSVNKH

-605 GGFCKLDLLDKS
+605 GGFCKLDLLDKT
-617 EDSGLILM
+617 EDSGLMLM

-670 APLDDDNTARFIS
+670 APLDDENTARFIN

-705 KSSHLLGV
+705 KSTHLLGV

>member
-11 FKSFVDPIQIDFP
+11 FKSFVDPIEIDFP

-52 SPKSLRSESL
+52 SAKSLRSESL

-70 DTRKPVSH
+70 DSRKPVSH
-78 CSVELFFDNSENFL
+78 CSVELAFDNSENFL
-92 GGEYLEFDEVS
+92 GGEFLKFDEVS
-103 VKREMGRDGQSNYF
+103 VKREMGRDGQSTYF
-117 INNASARRRDVQDLF
+117 INNAVARRRDVQDLF

-152 LVGAKPEELRSYVE
+152 MVGAKPEELRSYVE

-187 TSENISR
+187 TAENISR

-206 RRLNAEDN
+206 RRLKAEAN
-214 LTSKYKKLRDKEK
+214 LTSRYKKLRTKEQ
-227 EYQKFILS
+227 EFQKFIV
-235 DDINEL
+235 
-241 MKLMNQSEKE
+241 SEDLKALLASMSESQKE
-251 NKSIDKDLEK
+251 NDSIDKDLEK

-267 ALVAKRD
+267 SFVAKRD
-274 VNKTQLMESLKEL
+274 VIKTQLMEGLKKL
-287 EEEQRGFF
+287 EEEQRSFF
-295 ESGAKISLIEEKER
+295 EAGAKISLIEEKER
-309 TVASRIEELSKEE
+309 TVNVRIQDLTNEEK
-322 QKNIVNLEDL
+322 KNLGNLDDL
-332 SKELDSAKSD
+332 SNELGTSKNKIDQLDAKIIEQIKSD
-342 LSKIDEKV
+342 TKKALAKV
-350 MQTILNDSK
+350 
-359 KIIQKMESS
+359 ESS
-368 ISKKDSD
+368 LTKNDEGNLTESFRS
-375 LIEKSLK
+375 
-382 EFWKKGYQYG
+382 FWQKGYDFGQG
-392 VGESGEAVETI
+392 QSGDASEKIEA
-403 NTLRGQFASRN
+403 LKKQFLERN
-414 EQIIKDIES
+414 NQIIKDIES
-423 MKKDLA
+423 LKKDLN
-429 KEKGEL
+429 KEKSEL
-435 SGLVETRKSQELKVI
+435 TSFIELRKNQELKVMELKANQDRSNE
-450 ELRSNQ
+450 ELR
-456 DKANEEMRTIEA
+456 KYET
-468 EITKLESEKER
+468 EITKLETEKDR
-479 IVQQRNEKEV
+479 IVHQRNEKEL
-489 NKRTIEIDIKEKQ
+489 NKRSIEIEVKEKQ
-502 ERLDSYS
+502 EKLNSFD
-509 EVKDIEG
+509 EIKDIEG
-516 EREPIVQDLEKL
+516 ERGDIIVELEKL

-544 TLEAEKERKETLSGQ
+544 TLEAEVQRKEVLSGQ
-559 IEELETSLNKLD
+559 IEELEVSLNKLD
-571 EAIRKIDMESNK
+571 EAIKKIDRESNK
-583 SFHNC
+583 SFHDC
-588 LNSVNKY
+588 LNSVNKH

-605 GGFCKLDLLDKS
+605 GGFCKLDLLDKT
-617 EDSGLILM
+617 EDSGLLLM

-670 APLDDDNTARFIS
+670 APLDDENTSRFIN
-683 LVNEMSE
+683 LVNEMST

-705 KSSHLLGV
+705 KSTHLLGV

>member
-11 FKSFVDPIQIDFP
+11 FKSFVDPIEIDFP

-52 SPKSLRSESL
+52 SAKSLRSESL

-70 DTRKPVSH
+70 DSRKPVSH
-78 CSVELFFDNSENFL
+78 CSVELAFDNSENFL
-92 GGEYLEFDEVS
+92 GGEYLKFDEVS
-103 VKREMGRDGQSNYF
+103 VKREMGRDGQSTYF
-117 INNASARRRDVQDLF
+117 INNAVARRRDVQDLF

-187 TSENISR
+187 TAENISR

-206 RRLNAEDN
+206 RRLKAEAN
-214 LTSKYKKLRDKEK
+214 LTSRYKKLRTKEQ
-227 EYQKFILS
+227 EFQKFIV
-235 DDINEL
+235 
-241 MKLMNQSEKE
+241 SEDLKVLLASMSESQKE
-251 NKSIDKDLEK
+251 NDSIDKDLEK

-267 ALVAKRD
+267 NFVAKRD
-274 VNKTQLMESLKEL
+274 VIKTQLMEGLKKL
-287 EEEQRGFF
+287 EEEQRSFF
-295 ESGAKISLIEEKER
+295 EAGAKISLIEEKER
-309 TVASRIEELSKEE
+309 TVNARIQDLINEEK
-322 QKNIVNLEDL
+322 KNLGNLDDL
-332 SKELDSAKSD
+332 SNELGTSKNKIDQLDAKIGEQIKSD
-342 LSKIDEKV
+342 IKKALAKVESSLTKNDEGNLTESFRSFWQKGYDFGQGQSGDASEKIEA
-350 MQTILNDSK
+350 LK
-359 KIIQKMESS
+359 KQFLERNNQIIQ
-368 ISKKDSD
+368 
-375 LIEKSLK
+375 
-382 EFWKKGYQYG
+382 
-392 VGESGEAVETI
+392 
-403 NTLRGQFASRN
+403 
-414 EQIIKDIES
+414 DIES
-423 MKKDLA
+423 LKKDLN
-429 KEKGEL
+429 KEKSEL
-435 SGLVETRKSQELKVI
+435 TSFIELRKNQELKVM
-450 ELRSNQ
+450 ELKTNQ
-456 DKANEEMRTIEA
+456 DKSNEELRKSET
-468 EITKLESEKER
+468 EITKLETEKDR
-479 IVQQRNEKEV
+479 IVHQRNEKEL
-489 NKRTIEIDIKEKQ
+489 NKRSIEIEVKEKQ
-502 ERLDSYS
+502 EKLNSFD
-509 EVKDIEG
+509 EIKDIEG
-516 EREPIVQDLEKL
+516 EREDIIVELDKL

-544 TLEAEKERKETLSGQ
+544 TLEAEVQRKEVLSGQ
-559 IEELETSLNKLD
+559 IEELEVSLNKLD
-571 EAIRKIDMESNK
+571 EAIKKIDRESNK
-583 SFHNC
+583 SFHDC
-588 LNSVNKY
+588 LNSVNKH

-605 GGFCKLDLLDKS
+605 GGFCKLDLLDKT
-617 EDSGLILM
+617 EDSGLLLM

-670 APLDDDNTARFIS
+670 APLDDENTSRFIN
-683 LVNEMSE
+683 LVNEMST

-705 KSSHLLGV
+705 KSTHLLGV

>member
-11 FKSFVDPIQIDFP
+11 FKSFVDPIQIEFP

-52 SPKSLRSESL
+52 SAKSLRSESL

-70 DTRKPVSH
+70 DNRKPVSH
-78 CSVELFFDNSENFL
+78 CSVELVFDNSENFL
-92 GGEYLEFDEVS
+92 GGEYLKFEEVS
-103 VKREMGRDGQSNYF
+103 VKREMGRDGQSTYF
-117 INNASARRRDVQDLF
+117 INNAVARRRDVQDLF
-132 LGTGLGGN
+132 LGTGLGSN

-166 EAAGISK
+166 EAAGITK

-187 TSENISR
+187 TAENIAR

-206 RRLNAEDN
+206 RRLNAEAN
-214 LTSKYKKLRDKEK
+214 LTTKYKKLREQ
-227 EYQKFILS
+227 EQQFQKFL
-235 DDINEL
+235 INAEL
-241 MKLMNQSEKE
+241 KELEERKKVSEKE
-251 NKSIDKDLEK
+251 NKTIDTDIEG
-261 IDGDRL
+261 IDAKRL
-267 ALVAKRD
+267 SVISKRD
-274 VNKTQLMESLKEL
+274 VAKTKLMEGLKIL
-287 EEEQRGFF
+287 EDEQRKFF
-295 ESGAKISLIEEKER
+295 ETGAKISLVEEKDK
-309 TVASRIEELSKEE
+309 SI
-322 QKNIVNLEDL
+322 KN
-332 SKELDSAKSD
+332 
-342 LSKIDEKV
+342 KIDDLNSEK
-350 MQTILNDSK
+350 D
-359 KIIQKMESS
+359 KIIKNLSNL
-368 ISKKDSD
+368 KDS
-375 LIEKSLK
+375 EKSESENKTDVPKDYEGDLK
-382 EFWKKGYQYG
+382 LKVQNEVSNLNIKSEEVKTEVGQSLGNFWKDGYKFGLGQAS
-392 VGESGEAVETI
+392 ESTET
-403 NTLRGQFASRN
+403 LSVLKKQFEERLVS
-414 EQIIKDIES
+414 IES
-423 MKKDLA
+423 EIIEITHENESEKSGLADLVQMRKDL
-429 KEKGEL
+429 
-435 SGLVETRKSQELKVI
+435 ELKVI
-450 ELRSNQ
+450 DHRTQQDKSNEELRNL
-456 DKANEEMRTIEA
+456 EG
-468 EITKLESEKER
+468 EISKLETQKDT
-479 IVQQRNEKEV
+479 IIQDRNEKEL
-489 NKRTIEIDIKEKQ
+489 NKRSIEIELNEKVD
-502 ERLDSYS
+502 RLKTFS

-516 EREPIVQDLEKL
+516 EVIDITQSLEKL
-528 QKRIMN
+528 QNKIMN

-544 TLEAEKERKETLSGQ
+544 TLEAEKKRKETLSEQ
-559 IEELETSLNKLD
+559 INELETSLSKLD
-571 EAIRKIDMESNK
+571 EAIKKIDKESNK
-583 SFHNC
+583 TFHEC
-588 LNSVNKY
+588 LNSVNKF

-605 GGFCKLDLLDKS
+605 GGFSKLNLLDDT
-617 EDSGLILM
+617 EDSGLVLM

-670 APLDDDNTARFIS
+670 APLDDDNTLRFIN
-683 LVNEMSE
+683 LVSEMSA

>member
-11 FKSFVDPIQIDFP
+11 FKSFVDPIEIDFP

-52 SPKSLRSESL
+52 SAKSLRSESL

-70 DTRKPVSH
+70 DSRKPVSH
-78 CSVELFFDNSENFL
+78 CSVELAFDNSENFL
-92 GGEYLEFDEVS
+92 GGEYLKFDEVS
-103 VKREMGRDGQSNYF
+103 VKREMGRDGQSTYF
-117 INNASARRRDVQDLF
+117 INNAVARRRDVQDLF

-187 TSENISR
+187 TAENISR

-206 RRLNAEDN
+206 RRLKAEAN
-214 LTSKYKKLRDKEK
+214 LTSRYKKLRTKEQ
-227 EYQKFILS
+227 EFQKFIV
-235 DDINEL
+235 
-241 MKLMNQSEKE
+241 SEDLKVLLASMSESQKE
-251 NKSIDKDLEK
+251 NDSIDKDLEK

-267 ALVAKRD
+267 NFVAKRD
-274 VNKTQLMESLKEL
+274 VIKTQLMEGLKKL
-287 EEEQRGFF
+287 EEEQRSFF
-295 ESGAKISLIEEKER
+295 EAGAKISLIEEKER
-309 TVASRIEELSKEE
+309 TVNARIQDLINEEK
-322 QKNIVNLEDL
+322 KNLGNLDDL
-332 SKELDSAKSD
+332 SNELGTSKNKIDQLDAKIGEQIKSD
-342 LSKIDEKV
+342 IKKALAKVESSLTKNDEGNLTESFRSFWQKGYDFGQGQSGDASEKIEA
-350 MQTILNDSK
+350 LK
-359 KIIQKMESS
+359 KQFLERNNQIIQ
-368 ISKKDSD
+368 
-375 LIEKSLK
+375 
-382 EFWKKGYQYG
+382 
-392 VGESGEAVETI
+392 
-403 NTLRGQFASRN
+403 
-414 EQIIKDIES
+414 DIES
-423 MKKDLA
+423 LKKDLN
-429 KEKGEL
+429 KEKSEL
-435 SGLVETRKSQELKVI
+435 TSFIELRKNQELKVM
-450 ELRSNQ
+450 ELKTNQ
-456 DKANEEMRTIEA
+456 DKSIEELRKSET
-468 EITKLESEKER
+468 EITKLETEKDR
-479 IVQQRNEKEV
+479 IVHQRNEKEL
-489 NKRTIEIDIKEKQ
+489 NKRSIEIEVKEKQ
-502 ERLDSYS
+502 EKLNSFD
-509 EVKDIEG
+509 EIKDIEG
-516 EREPIVQDLEKL
+516 ERGDIIVELEKL

-544 TLEAEKERKETLSGQ
+544 TLEAEVQRKEVLSGQ
-559 IEELETSLNKLD
+559 IEELEVSLNKLD
-571 EAIRKIDMESNK
+571 EAIKKIDRESNK
-583 SFHNC
+583 SFHDC
-588 LNSVNKY
+588 LNSVNKH

-605 GGFCKLDLLDKS
+605 GGFCKLDLLDKT
-617 EDSGLILM
+617 EDSGLLLM

-670 APLDDDNTARFIS
+670 APLDDENTSRFIN
-683 LVNEMSE
+683 LVNEMST

-705 KSSHLLGV
+705 KSTHLLGV

-734 AQS
+734 AKS

>member
-1 MRLKSLKLAG
+1 MRLKSLKIAG

-206 RRLNAEDN
+206 RRLNAEAN

-235 DDINEL
+235 DDMNEL

-423 MKKDLA
+423 MKKDLDR
-429 KEKGEL
+429 EKGEL
-435 SGLVETRKSQELKVI
+435 SGLIETRKSQELKVI

-516 EREPIVQDLEKL
+516 ERESIVQDLEKL

>member
-11 FKSFVDPIQIDFP
+11 FKSFVDPITVDFP
-24 GIMCGIVGPNGCGKS
+24 GVMCGIVGPNGCGKS

-70 DTRKPVSH
+70 DNRKPVSH
-78 CSVELFFDNSENFL
+78 CSVELTFDNSENFL
-92 GGEYLEFDEVS
+92 GGEYLKFNEVS
-103 VKREMGRDGQSNYF
+103 VKREMARDGQSTYF
-117 INNASARRRDVQDLF
+117 INNAVARRRDIQDLF
-132 LGTGLGGN
+132 LGTGLGSN
-140 SYAIIEQGIISS
+140 SYAIIEQGIVSS

-166 EAAGISK
+166 EAAGITK

-206 RRLNAEDN
+206 RRLNAEAN
-214 LTSKYKKLRDKEK
+214 LTTKYKKLRDQEQQ
-227 EYQKFILS
+227 YQKFLIQ
-235 DDINEL
+235 NEL
-241 MKLMNQSEKE
+241 NDLLDKKKSSEKE
-251 NKSIDKDLEK
+251 NKTIDTDIEGLEAK
-261 IDGDRL
+261 RL
-267 ALVAKRD
+267 SFVSKRD
-274 VNKTQLMESLKEL
+274 VAKTNLMEGLKKL
-287 EEEQRGFF
+287 EDEQRKFF
-295 ESGAKISLIEEKER
+295 ETGAKISLVEEKER
-309 TVASRIEELSKEE
+309 SSKAKVEVLAKEQEKIKNNIKELISSDLAAADSDK
-322 QKNIVNLEDL
+322 LSEDL
-332 SKELDSAKSD
+332 QHVLERRVKDEIDSLNVGTKQNEVSRSLANFWVDGYKTGIGESNEN
-342 LSKIDEKV
+342 I
-350 MQTILNDSK
+350 QTINALR
-359 KIIQKMESS
+359 
-368 ISKKDSD
+368 
-375 LIEKSLK
+375 K
-382 EFWKKGYQYG
+382 EF
-392 VGESGEAVETI
+392 EE
-403 NTLRGQFASRN
+403 R
-414 EQIIKDIES
+414 IKDIE
-423 MKKDLA
+423 KEIKALEKDTDS
-429 KEKGEL
+429 EKSNLSEL
-435 SGLVETRKSQELKVI
+435 IELRKDQELKVI
-450 ELRSNQ
+450 DLRGAQDKSSEELR
-456 DKANEEMRTIEA
+456 AFEH
-468 EITKLESEKER
+468 EISKLETEKDVVIRE
-479 IVQQRNEKEV
+479 RNEKEL
-489 NKRTIEIDIKEKQ
+489 NKRSLEIEIKEKE
-502 ERLDSYS
+502 ERLKVFD
-509 EVKDIEG
+509 EVKSIEG
-516 EREPIVQDLEKL
+516 DYDEIILSLEKL

-544 TLEAEKERKETLSGQ
+544 TLEAEKKRKETLSGQ

-571 EAIRKIDMESNK
+571 EAIKKIDRESNK
-583 SFHNC
+583 SFHDC
-588 LNSVNKY
+588 LNSVNKH

-605 GGFCKLDLLDKS
+605 GGYSKLNLQDDS
-617 EDSGLILM
+617 EESGLVLM

-670 APLDDDNTARFIS
+670 APLDDDNTARFIN
-683 LVNEMSE
+683 LVSEMSE

-725 VDVEQAMEL
+725 VDVEQAMEM

>member
-11 FKSFVDPIQIDFP
+11 FKSFVDPIQIEFP

-52 SPKSLRSESL
+52 SAKSLRSESL

-70 DTRKPVSH
+70 DNRKPVSH
-78 CSVELFFDNSENFL
+78 CSVELVFDNSENFL
-92 GGEYLEFDEVS
+92 GGEYLKFEEVS
-103 VKREMGRDGQSNYF
+103 VKREMGRDGQSTYF
-117 INNASARRRDVQDLF
+117 INNAVARRRDVQDLF
-132 LGTGLGGN
+132 LGTGLGSN

-166 EAAGISK
+166 EAAGITK

-187 TSENISR
+187 TAENIAR

-206 RRLNAEDN
+206 RRLNAEAN
-214 LTSKYKKLRDKEK
+214 LTTKYKKLREQ
-227 EYQKFILS
+227 EQQFQKFLIS
-235 DDINEL
+235 AEL
-241 MKLMNQSEKE
+241 KELEERKKASEKE
-251 NKSIDKDLEK
+251 NKSIDTDIEA
-261 IDGDRL
+261 IDAKRIS
-267 ALVAKRD
+267 VISKRD
-274 VNKTQLMESLKEL
+274 VAKTKLMEGLKIL
-287 EEEQRGFF
+287 EDEQRKFF
-295 ESGAKISLIEEKER
+295 ETGAKISLVEEKDK
-309 TVASRIEELSKEE
+309 SI
-322 QKNIVNLEDL
+322 KNKIDDLNLEKDKIIKNL
-332 SKELDSAKSD
+332 SNLK
-342 LSKIDEKV
+342 
-350 MQTILNDSK
+350 DSK
-359 KIIQKMESS
+359 KSESDNKTDVPKDYEGDLKLKVQNEVSNLNIKNEEVKKEVGQSLGNFWKDGYKFGLGQASESTETLSVLKKQFEERLVSIESEIIKITNENES
-368 ISKKDSD
+368 
-375 LIEKSLK
+375 EKSGLADLL
-382 EFWKKGYQYG
+382 Q
-392 VGESGEAVETI
+392 T
-403 NTLRGQFASRN
+403 R
-414 EQIIKDIES
+414 
-423 MKKDLA
+423 KDL
-429 KEKGEL
+429 
-435 SGLVETRKSQELKVI
+435 ELKVI
-450 ELRSNQ
+450 DHRAQQDKSNEELRNL
-456 DKANEEMRTIEA
+456 EG
-468 EITKLESEKER
+468 EISKLETQKDT
-479 IVQQRNEKEV
+479 IIQDRNEKEL
-489 NKRTIEIDIKEKQ
+489 NKRSIEIEVNEKVD
-502 ERLDSYS
+502 RLKTFS

-516 EREPIVQDLEKL
+516 EVIDITQSLEKL
-528 QKRIMN
+528 QNKIMN

-544 TLEAEKERKETLSGQ
+544 TLEAEKKRKETLSEQ
-559 IEELETSLNKLD
+559 INELETSLSKLD
-571 EAIRKIDMESNK
+571 EAIKKIDKESNK
-583 SFHNC
+583 TFHEC
-588 LNSVNKY
+588 LNSVNKF

-605 GGFCKLDLLDKS
+605 GGFSKLNLLDDS
-617 EDSGLILM
+617 EDSGLVLM

-670 APLDDDNTARFIS
+670 APLDDDNTLRFIN
-683 LVNEMSE
+683 LVSEMSA

>member
-11 FKSFVDPIQIDFP
+11 FKSFVDPIQIEFP

-52 SPKSLRSESL
+52 SAKSLRSESL

-70 DTRKPVSH
+70 DNRKPVSH
-78 CSVELFFDNSENFL
+78 CSVELVFDNSENFL
-92 GGEYLEFDEVS
+92 GGEYLKFEEVS
-103 VKREMGRDGQSNYF
+103 VKREMGRDGQSTYF
-117 INNASARRRDVQDLF
+117 INNAVARRRDVQDLF
-132 LGTGLGGN
+132 LGTGLGSN

-166 EAAGISK
+166 EAAGITK

-187 TSENISR
+187 TAENIAR

-206 RRLNAEDN
+206 RRLNAEAN
-214 LTSKYKKLRDKEK
+214 LTTKYKKLREQ
-227 EYQKFILS
+227 EQQFQKFLIS
-235 DDINEL
+235 AEL
-241 MKLMNQSEKE
+241 KELEERKKASEKE
-251 NKSIDKDLEK
+251 NKSIDTDIEA
-261 IDGDRL
+261 IDAKRIS
-267 ALVAKRD
+267 VISKRD
-274 VNKTQLMESLKEL
+274 VAKTKLMEGLKIL
-287 EEEQRGFF
+287 EDEQRKFF
-295 ESGAKISLIEEKER
+295 ETGAKISLVEEKDK
-309 TVASRIEELSKEE
+309 SI
-322 QKNIVNLEDL
+322 KNKIDDLNLEKDKIIKNL
-332 SKELDSAKSD
+332 SNLK
-342 LSKIDEKV
+342 
-350 MQTILNDSK
+350 DSK
-359 KIIQKMESS
+359 KSESDNKTDVPKDYEGDLKLKVQNEVSNLYIKNEEVKKEVGQSLGNFWKDGYKFGLGQASESTETLSVLKKQFEERLVSIESEIIKITNENES
-368 ISKKDSD
+368 
-375 LIEKSLK
+375 EKSGLADLL
-382 EFWKKGYQYG
+382 Q
-392 VGESGEAVETI
+392 T
-403 NTLRGQFASRN
+403 R
-414 EQIIKDIES
+414 
-423 MKKDLA
+423 KDL
-429 KEKGEL
+429 
-435 SGLVETRKSQELKVI
+435 ELKVI
-450 ELRSNQ
+450 DHRAQQDKSNEELRNL
-456 DKANEEMRTIEA
+456 EG
-468 EITKLESEKER
+468 EISKLETQKDT
-479 IVQQRNEKEV
+479 IIQDRNEKEL
-489 NKRTIEIDIKEKQ
+489 NKRSIEIEVNEKVD
-502 ERLDSYS
+502 RLKTFS

-516 EREPIVQDLEKL
+516 EAIDITQSLEKL
-528 QKRIMN
+528 QNKIMN

-544 TLEAEKERKETLSGQ
+544 TLEAEKKRKETLSEQ
-559 IEELETSLNKLD
+559 INELETSLSKLD
-571 EAIRKIDMESNK
+571 EAIKKIDKESNK
-583 SFHNC
+583 TFHEC
-588 LNSVNKY
+588 LNSVNKF

-605 GGFCKLDLLDKS
+605 GGFSKLNLLDDS
-617 EDSGLILM
+617 EDSGLVLM

-670 APLDDDNTARFIS
+670 APLDDDNTLRFINLFS
-683 LVNEMSE
+683 EMSA

>member
-11 FKSFVDPIQIDFP
+11 FKSFVDPIQIEFP

-52 SPKSLRSESL
+52 SAKSLRSESL

-70 DTRKPVSH
+70 DNRKPVSH
-78 CSVELFFDNSENFL
+78 CSVELVFDNSENFL
-92 GGEYLEFDEVS
+92 GGEYLKFEEVS
-103 VKREMGRDGQSNYF
+103 VKREMGRDGQSTYF
-117 INNASARRRDVQDLF
+117 INNAVARRRDVQDLF
-132 LGTGLGGN
+132 LGTGLGSN

-166 EAAGISK
+166 EAAGITK

-187 TSENISR
+187 TAENIAR

-206 RRLNAEDN
+206 RRLNAEAN
-214 LTSKYKKLRDKEK
+214 LTTKYKKLREQ
-227 EYQKFILS
+227 EQQFQKFLIS
-235 DDINEL
+235 AEL
-241 MKLMNQSEKE
+241 KELEERKKASEKE
-251 NKSIDKDLEK
+251 NKSIDTDIEG
-261 IDGDRL
+261 IDAKRIS
-267 ALVAKRD
+267 VISKRD
-274 VNKTQLMESLKEL
+274 VAKTKLMEGLKIL
-287 EEEQRGFF
+287 EDEQRKFF
-295 ESGAKISLIEEKER
+295 ETGAKISLVEEKDK
-309 TVASRIEELSKEE
+309 SI
-322 QKNIVNLEDL
+322 KNKIDDLNLEKD
-332 SKELDSAKSD
+332 
-342 LSKIDEKV
+342 
-350 MQTILNDSK
+350 
-359 KIIQKMESS
+359 KIIKNLSNL
-368 ISKKDSD
+368 KDS
-375 LIEKSLK
+375 EKSESENKTDVPKDYEGDLK
-382 EFWKKGYQYG
+382 LKVQNEVSNLKIKSEEVKKEVGQSLGNFWKDGYKFGLGQAS
-392 VGESGEAVETI
+392 ESTET
-403 NTLRGQFASRN
+403 LSVLKKQFEERLVSI
-414 EQIIKDIES
+414 ESEIIKITNENQSEKSGLADLLQTR
-423 MKKDLA
+423 KDL
-429 KEKGEL
+429 
-435 SGLVETRKSQELKVI
+435 ELKVI
-450 ELRSNQ
+450 DHRAQQDKSNEELRNL
-456 DKANEEMRTIEA
+456 EG
-468 EITKLESEKER
+468 EISKLETQKDT
-479 IVQQRNEKEV
+479 IIQDRNEKEL
-489 NKRTIEIDIKEKQ
+489 NKRSIEIEVNEKVD
-502 ERLDSYS
+502 RLKTFS

-516 EREPIVQDLEKL
+516 EVIDITQSLEKL
-528 QKRIMN
+528 QNKIMN

-544 TLEAEKERKETLSGQ
+544 TLEAEKKRKETLSEQ
-559 IEELETSLNKLD
+559 INELETSLSKLD
-571 EAIRKIDMESNK
+571 EAIKKIDKESNK
-583 SFHNC
+583 TFHEC
-588 LNSVNKY
+588 LNSVNKF

-605 GGFCKLDLLDKS
+605 GGFSKLNLLDDS
-617 EDSGLILM
+617 EDSGLVLM

-670 APLDDDNTARFIS
+670 APLDDDNTLRFIN
-683 LVNEMSE
+683 LVSEMSA

>member
-11 FKSFVDPIQIDFP
+11 FKSFVDPIEIDFP

-52 SPKSLRSESL
+52 SAKSLRSESL

-70 DTRKPVSH
+70 DSRKPVSH
-78 CSVELFFDNSENFL
+78 CSVELAFDNSENFL
-92 GGEYLEFDEVS
+92 GGEYLKFDEVS
-103 VKREMGRDGQSNYF
+103 VKREMGRDGQSTYF
-117 INNASARRRDVQDLF
+117 INNAVARRRDVQDLF

-206 RRLNAEDN
+206 RRLKAEAN
-214 LTSKYKKLRDKEK
+214 LTSRYKKLRVKEQ
-227 EYQKFILS
+227 EFQKFIVN
-235 DDINEL
+235 DDLKVLLASMNES
-241 MKLMNQSEKE
+241 QKE
-251 NKSIDKDLEK
+251 NDSIDKDLEK

-267 ALVAKRD
+267 NFVAKRD
-274 VNKTQLMESLKEL
+274 VVKTKLMEGLKEL
-287 EEEQRGFF
+287 EDEQRSFF
-295 ESGAKISLIEEKER
+295 EAGAKISLIEEKER
-309 TVASRIEELSKEE
+309 TVNVRINDLINEEK
-322 QKNIVNLEDL
+322 KNITNLDDL
-332 SKELDSAKSD
+332 SKELGSSDNSMDGLDKKILEQIKSD
-342 LSKIDEKV
+342 SLKAIAKLEADLSSKDETQLTASFQNFWQKGYEFGQGQSGDASEKIDS
-350 MQTILNDSK
+350 LK
-359 KIIQKMESS
+359 KQFAERNKQIINEVESL
-368 ISKKDSD
+368 KKE
-375 LIEKSLK
+375 LGKEKSELTNFI
-382 EFWKKGYQYG
+382 E
-392 VGESGEAVETI
+392 
-403 NTLRGQFASRN
+403 LRKN
-414 EQIIKDIES
+414 
-423 MKKDLA
+423 
-429 KEKGEL
+429 
-435 SGLVETRKSQELKVI
+435 QELKVM
-450 ELRSNQ
+450 ELKANQ
-456 DKANEEMRTIEA
+456 DKANEELRNFES
-468 EITKLESEKER
+468 EITKLETEKDR
-479 IVQQRNEKEV
+479 IVHQRNEKEL
-489 NKRTIEIDIKEKQ
+489 NKRSIEIEVKEKQ
-502 ERLDSYS
+502 EKLHSF
-509 EVKDIEG
+509 EEIKDIEG
-516 EREPIVQDLEKL
+516 EREEIIVDLEKL

-544 TLEAEKERKETLSGQ
+544 TLEAEVQRKEVLSGQ
-559 IEELETSLNKLD
+559 IEELEVSLNKLD
-571 EAIRKIDMESNK
+571 EAIRKIDRESNK
-583 SFHNC
+583 SFHDC
-588 LNSVNKY
+588 LNSVNKH

-605 GGFCKLDLLDKS
+605 GGFCKLDLLDKT
-617 EDSGLILM
+617 EDSGLMLM

-670 APLDDDNTARFIS
+670 APLDDENTARFIN

-705 KSSHLLGV
+705 KSTHLLGV

>member
-11 FKSFVDPIQIDFP
+11 FKSFVDPIEIDFP

-52 SPKSLRSESL
+52 SAKSLRSESL

-70 DTRKPVSH
+70 DSRKPVSH
-78 CSVELFFDNSENFL
+78 CSVELAFDNSENFL
-92 GGEYLEFDEVS
+92 GGEYLKFDEVS
-103 VKREMGRDGQSNYF
+103 VKREMGRDGQSTYF
-117 INNASARRRDVQDLF
+117 INNAVARRRDVQDLF

-206 RRLNAEDN
+206 RRLKAEAN
-214 LTSKYKKLRDKEK
+214 LTSRYKKLRVKEQ
-227 EYQKFILS
+227 EFQKFIVN
-235 DDINEL
+235 DDLKVLLASMNES
-241 MKLMNQSEKE
+241 QKE
-251 NKSIDKDLEK
+251 NDSIDKDLEK

-267 ALVAKRD
+267 NFVAKRD
-274 VNKTQLMESLKEL
+274 VVKTKLMEGLKEL
-287 EEEQRGFF
+287 EDEQRSFF
-295 ESGAKISLIEEKER
+295 EAGAKISLIEEKER
-309 TVASRIEELSKEE
+309 TVNVRINDLINEEK
-322 QKNIVNLEDL
+322 KNITNLDDL
-332 SKELDSAKSD
+332 SKELGSSDNSMDGLDKKILEQIKSD
-342 LSKIDEKV
+342 SLKAIAKLEADLSSKDETQLTASFQNFWQKGYEFGQGQSGDASEKIDS
-350 MQTILNDSK
+350 LK
-359 KIIQKMESS
+359 KQFAERNKQIINEVESL
-368 ISKKDSD
+368 KKE
-375 LIEKSLK
+375 LGKEKSELTNFI
-382 EFWKKGYQYG
+382 E
-392 VGESGEAVETI
+392 
-403 NTLRGQFASRN
+403 LRKN
-414 EQIIKDIES
+414 
-423 MKKDLA
+423 
-429 KEKGEL
+429 
-435 SGLVETRKSQELKVI
+435 QELKVM
-450 ELRSNQ
+450 ELKANQ
-456 DKANEEMRTIEA
+456 DKANEELRNFES
-468 EITKLESEKER
+468 EITKLETEKDR
-479 IVQQRNEKEV
+479 IVHQRNEKEL
-489 NKRTIEIDIKEKQ
+489 NKRSIEIEVKEKQ
-502 ERLDSYS
+502 EKLDSF
-509 EVKDIEG
+509 EEIKDIEG
-516 EREPIVQDLEKL
+516 EREEIIVDLEKL

-544 TLEAEKERKETLSGQ
+544 TLEAEVQRKEVLSGQ
-559 IEELETSLNKLD
+559 IEELEVSLNKLD
-571 EAIRKIDMESNK
+571 EAIKKIDRESNK
-583 SFHNC
+583 SFHDC
-588 LNSVNKY
+588 LNSVNKH

-605 GGFCKLDLLDKS
+605 GGFCKLDLLDKT
-617 EDSGLILM
+617 EDSGLMLM

-670 APLDDDNTARFIS
+670 APLDDENTARFIN

-705 KSSHLLGV
+705 KSTHLLGV